1 MVLLPTIVLAPVGAV
16 AMGVIVVIWSL
27 SGWSYMT
34 PQQSRIVATAPERAP
49 ALLSLNASAILLGVA
64 LGSAIGGQALTHVGW
79 SMVAATSTVIAL
91 CGVAHLVISDRLI
104 TT

>member
-1 MVLLPTIVLAPVGAV
+1 MVLLPTIAAAPIGAV
-16 AMGVIVVIWSL
+16 AMGVMVVIWSL

-64 LGSAIGGQALTHVGW
+64 IGSAIGGQALRYGGW
-79 SMVAATSTVIAL
+79 FMVAATSAVIAL
-91 CGVAHLVISDRLI
+91 FGIAHLVVSDRLI
-104 TT
+104 KV